1 MSKVALVLT
10 GHLRYKPD
18 KNISFSKNLLNFLF
32 PNSEVDIFLST
43 YDDLG
48 YFQNNHKDYTNYKTP
63 WISSENSSINLIN
76 ELNDKYNFKYLNVEN
91 FKNCNVEIQSQ
102 AKKLIDSNRLIS
114 TNPGLLVSGLSIYRK
129 RVEIF
134 DYLSNL
140 DSSYEYIF
148 QTRPDVTTKFKK
160 SIKLNTI
167 NMFQISSI
175 IYGKSDNS
183 VKFKRLIKYNKSEI
197 PFYGEISMLMNYKNY
212 EKYNTLYNKK
222 FTKWIVDI
230 FNSGNI
236 KFISSQYDSF
246 LNSWEMPEYILSYA
260 FDKLGFEI
268 STSINEI
275 LRDKPKDIKKLQ
287 N

>member
-1 MSKVALVLT
+1 MKRIALLLT
-10 GHLRYKPD
+10 GHLRYKPIE
-18 KNISFSKNLLNFLF
+18 NIDSSLKTLNSIFPKSKI
-32 PNSEVDIFLST
+32 DIYLST
-43 YDDLG
+43 YDNLG
-48 YFQNNHKDYTNYKTP
+48 YFHNKHKDYTNYENS
-63 WISSENSSINLIN
+63 WISSKNSSKNLIN
-76 ELNDKYNFKYLNVEN
+76 ELDSKYKFKYLNIEN
-91 FKNCNVEIQSQ
+91 FEKCNLEMQSKVKNLIESN
-102 AKKLIDSNRLIS
+102 KLISR
-114 TNPGLLVSGLSIYRK
+114 NPGLFVSSFSICRK

-148 QTRPDVTTKFKK
+148 QTRPDVTTKFNK

-183 VKFKRLIKYNKSEI
+183 VKFKRLIKNNKSEI

-260 FDKLGFEI
+260 FDKLRFEI
-268 STSINEI
+268 SPSINEI